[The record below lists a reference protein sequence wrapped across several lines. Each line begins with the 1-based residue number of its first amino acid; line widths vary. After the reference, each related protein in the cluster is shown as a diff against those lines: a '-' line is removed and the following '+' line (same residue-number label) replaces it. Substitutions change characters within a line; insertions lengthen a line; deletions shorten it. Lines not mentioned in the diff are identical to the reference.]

1 MITSDTYSPPWE
13 VIAVVDS
20 HMRQIFR
27 ESFGAIFEAVH
38 QEPFRTI
45 LPGESY
51 RNKAE
56 ARFAKWLDLRLLD
69 RDDPLIWYA
78 YESITLKLG
87 VRQTWTPDFLC
98 QTMTH
103 LEIHEVKGHM
113 RGHARE
119 KIKMAARMF
128 PTIPIYIEWD
138 KGAKKGF
145 ETELVKADTAGKEA
159 T

>member
-1 MITSDTYSPPWE
+1 MGD
-13 VIAVVDS
+13 D
-20 HMRQIFR
+20 HMRQLYR
-27 ESFGAIFEAVH
+27 ESFPSIFEAVH

-45 LPGESY
+45 LPGASY

-56 ARFAKWLDLRLLD
+56 ARFARYLDLRV
-69 RDDPLIWYA
+69 RDPEDELIWFA
-78 YESITLKLG
+78 YEMMTLKLG
-87 VRQTWTPDFLC
+87 VRQTWTPDFVC

-119 KIKMAARMF
+119 KIKMAARLF

-138 KGAKKGF
+138 LGVHKGF
-145 ETELVKADTAGKEA
+145 RTELMAADVAGKEA